1 MKSAWEEA
9 QQFLLPCL
17 WLKMHNGEGES
28 IDQSL
33 DHMKWSKII
42 LEMENE
48 TEGPLIIIFWQ
59 NSP

>member
-1 MKSAWEEA
+1 
-9 QQFLLPCL
+9 
-17 WLKMHNGEGES
+17 MHNGEGES

-33 DHMKWSKII
+33 DNMKWSKII

>member
-1 MKSAWEEA
+1 
-9 QQFLLPCL
+9 
-17 WLKMHNGEGES
+17 MHNGEGES